1 MSTTTLLLLFL
12 SVLVAGGLAY
22 FQYIF
27 RAKSRFKLN
36 VFLAFLRFLG
46 LFGILL
52 LLINP
57 IIKSVSYEI
66 KKTNL
71 PVFIDNSE
79 SIKDLKA
86 NNQVEEVLKVIES
99 DNELKNKFDI
109 QYFSF
114 DSSVSNLDSLNFTGK
129 QTQIDAIARE
139 IKQLYRNE
147 HFPVLLLTDGNQTIG
162 NDYVYSFS
170 ENSKV
175 YPIIVGDT
183 TKILDCKINQINV
196 NKYAFLKNKF
206 PVEVFVQYNDQ
217 KSLPATVSINL
228 NGTIVAKQSITF
240 TNDKKAQNLNFLLDA
255 DKVGPKKYTVSISS
269 SLEEKNTK
277 NNAKPFVVEVIDQ
290 RTEVAIISAIS
301 HPDIGALKRSIE
313 SNLQRKVSVLKPSDI
328 KNLNDFNVLVL
339 YQPDASFK
347 SVFEA
352 NKNSKRNAFI
362 ITGLATDFTFLNL
375 NSNDFSF
382 KMNNQKEDYLAVFNS
397 GFNLFS
403 LNDIGFEEF
412 SPLESKFGTIKA
424 KNNNTSLLNA
434 KIRNTEIGQ
443 PFFAFL
449 EEGNERKAYL
459 FGEGIWKWRMDY
471 YLEHKN
477 FTEFDVFIDKTI
489 QYLNSNASKQSLI
502 VNTENFYNSGEPI
515 TITAEYFNK
524 NYEFDRNA
532 NLEIKLIN
540 KETNIQKNYN
550 FILAGNEYKVS
561 LNGLDAGNYS
571 FSVIEKNSNTTKSGT
586 FEVLAFNI
594 EKQFVNPDVDR
605 LQQLASYT
613 NGKLV
618 FPNQLSIFL
627 GDLKRDENYK
637 PVEKEVVKQ
646 APLIDW
652 KWLLIIIVL
661 VFSIEWFVRKYN
673 GLI

>member
-22 FQYIF
+22 YQYIF

-57 IIKSVSYEI
+57 IIKSVSYEV

-86 NNQVEEVLKVIES
+86 NTQVEEALKIIEG

-114 DSSVSNLDSLNFTGK
+114 DSSVSNLDSLSFLGK
-129 QTQIDAIARE
+129 QTQIDAIAKE
-139 IKQLYRNE
+139 LKQLYRNE
-147 HFPVLLLTDGNQTIG
+147 RFPALLLTDGNQTIG

-175 YPIIVGDT
+175 YPIVVGDT
-183 TKILDCKINQINV
+183 TKVFDCKINQVNV

-206 PVEVFVQYNDQ
+206 PVEVFVQYNGQ
-217 KSLPATVSINL
+217 KSLPATVSINS
-228 NGTIVAKQSITF
+228 NGTVIAKQNITF
-240 TNDKKAQNLNFLLDA
+240 SRDKKAQNLNFLLDA
-255 DKVGPKKYTVSISS
+255 DRVGPKKYIVSISS
-269 SLEEKNTK
+269 ALEEKNTK
-277 NNAKPFVVEVIDQ
+277 NNFKPFVVEVIDQ
-290 RTEVAIISAIS
+290 RTEVAIIASLS
-301 HPDIGALKRSIE
+301 HPDVGVLKRSIE
-313 SNLQRKVSVLKPSDI
+313 SNSQRKVTILKPSEI

-352 NKNSKRNAFI
+352 NKSSKRNTFI

-403 LNDIGFEEF
+403 LNNIGFEEF
-412 SPLESKFGTIKA
+412 SPLENKFGTIKA
-424 KNNNTSLLNA
+424 KNNNASLLNA

-443 PFFAFL
+443 PLLAFL
-449 EEGNERKAYL
+449 EDGTYRKAYL

-471 YLEHKN
+471 YLQHKN
-477 FTEFDVFIDKTI
+477 FTEFDVFLDKTI

-502 VNTENFYNSGEPI
+502 VNAENFYNSGEPI

-550 FILAGNEYKVS
+550 FVLAGNEFKVS
-561 LNGLDAGNYS
+561 FDGLDAGNYS

-586 FEVLAFNI
+586 FEVLAFTI

-613 NGKLV
+613 NGKLI

-627 GDLKRDENYK
+627 GELKQDENYK
-637 PVEKEVVKQ
+637 PVEKEVVKK

-661 VFSIEWFVRKYN
+661 VFSIEWFTRKYN